1 MGACGFSW
9 ILEYKDVCF
18 DAEASENVNGFRFL
32 SQLINCGLHVHVH
45 VLSCTCIKA
54 SAHESV
60 TNLINTRDANIEFCK
75 ILHKKKK

>member
-45 VLSCTCIKA
+45 VL
-54 SAHESV
+54 
-60 TNLINTRDANIEFCK
+60 
-75 ILHKKKK
+75 